1 MGHIGWFRLCHA
13 RLRHFIVLRRI
24 SLQMPNSHRPPD
36 KTRRFCMCR
45 VYCAGLNWTIALN
58 VFRRQIFCRRQSSVV
73 RNPIYTADADS
84 TQTRQFCRAWRTG
97 RCELAFR
104 LTATRTPLAWGRTGG
119 ILRLALLTCSF
130 RSKSVFLPH
139 CLSWVWWRLGV
150 WFLRYRGLRADKHA
164 DSDRQTDKHTHRNTL
179 LPYWTEY
186 KQIQENT

>member
-1 MGHIGWFRLCHA
+1 MGHIGWLRLCHA

-73 RNPIYTADADS
+73 GNPIYTADADS
-84 TQTRQFCRAWRTG
+84 TQTRQFCRVWRTG

-104 LTATRTPLAWGRTGG
+104 LTATRHPL
-119 ILRLALLTCSF
+119 LEVVLAAFCVWRYLLAVSDPNLFFF
-130 RSKSVFLPH
+130 RIACPE
-139 CLSWVWWRLGV
+139 CGDVW
-150 WFLRYRGLRADKHA
+150 AS
-164 DSDRQTDKHTHRNTL
+164 DS
-179 LPYWTEY
+179 
-186 KQIQENT
+186 